1 MTEHILIG
9 HFLLRS
15 EAARRA
21 GISTEDVV
29 QRPDLLRIG
38 GTWLEEVYFEFQ
50 FDEVG
55 IRHDLGS
62 TVQLLRRSFDDL
74 AIAEWL
80 ACPNQALGGATPLRL
95 LVVGGRGAQMA
106 RSTADVDLRGTVGQ
120 GR

>member
-1 MTEHILIG
+1 MTDHILIG

-21 GISTEDVV
+21 GISKDELE

-50 FDEVG
+50 FDESGVRPD
-55 IRHDLGS
+55 IASVVLR
-62 TVQLLRRSFDDL
+62 LRRVFDDL

-80 ACPNQALGGATPLRL
+80 ARPNDVLAGTTPLRQL
-95 LVVGGRGAQMA
+95 ATRGSATRLA
-106 RSTADVDLRGTVGQ
+106 EAVEVVGQ
-120 GR
+120 GGDG